1 MTRRTPGGGGGR
13 FLRALKGFVPGHISN
28 RTVLFVYHL
37 LSGHGRFRHPGILR
51 ETDREAGGRQGFHLI
66 EDQRRRT
73 MEVFGRSTVARAGC
87 EVIAL
92 YNAVGTLTGQMTEP
106 LSRWNEVFRRRGMVF
121 GGRFGTSPKALY
133 RWLCKNRFSVVWE
146 TREELFDK
154 TAQGFPCA
162 ILSYYND
169 RSDLFRGV
177 HTVCL
182 TREGNGFVAH
192 NLTEDGNRGPV
203 FPGIRELLQT
213 ASGGKAKGLCLIG
226 VGPRKDP

>member
-1 MTRRTPGGGGGR
+1 MTLHGPEGRREA
-13 FLRALKGFVPGHISN
+13 LRRAWRGFVPGHVSN
-28 RTVLFVYHL
+28 RLVLFVYHL
-37 LSGHGRFRHPGILR
+37 FSGHGRFRQLGIPFDRLG
-51 ETDREAGGRQGFHLI
+51 ETGVRNGFRPI
-66 EDQRRRT
+66 EDQRLRAG
-73 MEVFGRSTVARAGC
+73 EAFGRSTVARAGC

-203 FPGIRELLQT
+203 YPGIRELLQT